1 MQHEKITRYVKNQ
14 KNMTHALITHALI
27 FPEWANHQVIDRR
40 KRVSQ
45 VEDNFIAF
53 IQYIK

>member
-27 FPEWANHQVIDRR
+27 FPEWANQKVIERR
-40 KRVSQ
+40 KGVSQ
-45 VEDNFIAF
+45 VEDNFIA
-53 IQYIK
+53 ILQYIK